1 MQANW
6 FRITN
11 ETEVPSPSLL
21 IFPERIEEKQLATDC
36 PVPPLIGWHAEE
48 LIPKANPR

>member
-21 IFPERIEEKQLATDC
+21 ILPERIEENLSRMICDLMSKHTNFR
-36 PVPPLIGWHAEE
+36 
-48 LIPKANPR
+48 K